1 MDSVCDLFT
10 VNKQQTAVKKIVTE
24 LANDLFRK
32 LKSFDRLTLIWPKFT
47 PQWIVQATH
56 SVLNKSRQINRINR
70 KAEKLKWLIL
80 QRKNFYFLTH
90 RRYSWSS
97 SSQMGN
103 EKSKESLICKTLFKV
118 FETINATFQRHWE
131 RE

>member
-47 PQWIVQATH
+47 PQ
-56 SVLNKSRQINRINR
+56 
-70 KAEKLKWLIL
+70 
-80 QRKNFYFLTH
+80 
-90 RRYSWSS
+90 
-97 SSQMGN
+97 
-103 EKSKESLICKTLFKV
+103 
-118 FETINATFQRHWE
+118 
-131 RE
+131 